1 MNMIFNEGALALSGS
16 TKLLDVIAEYDA
28 KAAAI
33 PDAIAAF
40 EAAGNALKMGAT
52 VGGTFGDGSID
63 TGHVHESS
71 LRAILLR
78 SAWKHVYEELN
89 IKLLA
94 SPRDKKRF
102 EQSLADAPPFTL
114 DNIRATFGDYVKNP
128 RRSMLRAF
136 AEVFCDLDPY
146 YKSHEKMKV
155 GVKGLPKR
163 IILSNVGGYSSWG
176 KERLEAT
183 INALAVLQGK
193 PTIAYREMEALM
205 KNEDALLVD
214 GELPGD
220 RTWSEPLKV
229 VGRGVRLRKF
239 DNGNGHLFFE
249 PETLRAINLALAE
262 FYGDVLPDCPEE
274 KPSQRQ
280 ASTAVAADLQYYPT
294 PVKLAEDVAS
304 KIEHGWSGRSLK
316 GEKVL
321 EPSCGCGRL
330 MDALRKHGA
339 KVIGVEVDPKRA
351 REAEAKGHH
360 VIRRNF
366 LDLEPTPTF
375 DRVVMN
381 PPFYGKHY
389 AKHVEHALKFLRPGG
404 TLTAI
409 LPISARYD
417 HGLLEGS
424 WDDLPVGSFD
434 ESGTGI
440 NTTVLTINRKKE
452 D

>member
-1 MNMIFNEGALALSGS
+1 MNVIFNEGAVALSGG
-16 TKLLDVIAEYDA
+16 TKILDVVSEYDA
-28 KAAAI
+28 KLAAI
-33 PDAIAAF
+33 PAALAAF

-52 VGGTFGDGSID
+52 VGGTFGDVSID
-63 TGHVHESS
+63 TGDVSEDS
-71 LRAILLR
+71 LRRCLLR
-78 SAWKHVYEELN
+78 SAWKHVYEAMN

-102 EQSLADAPPFTL
+102 AQSLADAPPFTL
-114 DNIRATFGDYVKNP
+114 DNLRATFGDYVKNP

-176 KERLEAT
+176 RERLEAT
-183 INALAVLQGK
+183 LNALAVMQGK
-193 PTIAYREMEALM
+193 PTVTYREIEALL
-205 KNEDALLVD
+205 KREDALLAD
-214 GELPGD
+214 GEIPGG
-220 RTWSEPLKV
+220 RYEEPVKV
-229 VGRGVRLRKF
+229 VGRGVRLRKHG
-239 DNGNGHLFFE
+239 NGNGHLFFE
-249 PETLRAINLALAE
+249 PETLKLINLALAE
-262 FYGDVLPDCPEE
+262 FYGEVLPDCEEE
-274 KPSQRQ
+274 KPEQRR
-280 ASTAVAADLQYYPT
+280 ASTAVSRDLQYYPT
-294 PVKLAEDVAS
+294 PVDVAEKVVD
-304 KIEHGWSGRSLK
+304 KIEHGYSGRSLK

-330 MDALRKHGA
+330 MDALRKRGA
-339 KVIGVEVDPKRA
+339 KVIGVEVDPRRA
-351 REAEAKGHH
+351 REAEAKGHQ
-360 VIRRNF
+360 VIRENF
-366 LDLEPTPTF
+366 LEVEPTPTF

-389 AKHVEHALKFLRPGG
+389 AKHVEHALRFLRPGG
-404 TLTAI
+404 ILTAI
-409 LPISARYD
+409 LPASARYD

-424 WDDLPVGSFD
+424 WEDLPVGSFV

-440 NTTVLTINRKKE
+440 NTTVLTIYNRE